1 MKKFFFLIVFIGI
14 LIFSGLLLKMVN
26 NTKQPEITKIY
37 FCDSSGTSF
46 DQNQFEL
53 NIESQIYI
61 CGYFDSN
68 KNWTLDS
75 RLYNNLDMERDFIYQ
90 ENIINPGNF
99 QFDLFS
105 DYDWINQEYFIV
117 IFHNRDR
124 VFEGTLS
131 FSDEK

>member
-1 MKKFFFLIVFIGI
+1 MKKFFLLIVFIGI

-26 NTKQPEITKIY
+26 NTKQPEITKIS

-75 RLYNNLDMERDFIYQ
+75 RLYNNLDTERDFIYQ

-117 IFHNRDR
+117 IFHKRDR

-131 FSDEK
+131 FSNEK